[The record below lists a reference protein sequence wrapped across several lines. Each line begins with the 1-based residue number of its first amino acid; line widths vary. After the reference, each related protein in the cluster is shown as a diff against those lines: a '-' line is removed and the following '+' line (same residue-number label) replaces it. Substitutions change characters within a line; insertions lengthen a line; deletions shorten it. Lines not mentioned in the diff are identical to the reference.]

1 MLKHIFKSL
10 PNLHLKSFKKPY
22 NVFINKLTLHR
33 TIQLIF
39 LSTDR
44 VKILALSVLYT
55 YSLGIVLCEIRWGGP
70 YMNIEKYQE
79 SIETI
84 LKKLEED
91 LPKAERLELLQ
102 DLKELLSAFFV

>member
-1 MLKHIFKSL
+1 
-10 PNLHLKSFKKPY
+10 
-22 NVFINKLTLHR
+22 
-33 TIQLIF
+33 
-39 LSTDR
+39 
-44 VKILALSVLYT
+44 
-55 YSLGIVLCEIRWGGP
+55 
-70 YMNIEKYQE
+70 MNIEKYQE